1 MELLERKNKFSISTL
16 HRYTFYFWKFSTIIF
31 YIWCS
36 IEKRIFDLLLL
47 VVSHSMK
54 LKIYFGLHY
63 YLKEH
68 YEKYNVKK
76 MLEKSEAKRKQKS
89 RTFTSLLTNMIEVS
103 FDSFLLLFLFFFS
116 ITQYSKR
123 SFLKIKILLILI

>member
-1 MELLERKNKFSISTL
+1 
-16 HRYTFYFWKFSTIIF
+16 
-31 YIWCS
+31 
-36 IEKRIFDLLLL
+36 
-47 VVSHSMK
+47 MK